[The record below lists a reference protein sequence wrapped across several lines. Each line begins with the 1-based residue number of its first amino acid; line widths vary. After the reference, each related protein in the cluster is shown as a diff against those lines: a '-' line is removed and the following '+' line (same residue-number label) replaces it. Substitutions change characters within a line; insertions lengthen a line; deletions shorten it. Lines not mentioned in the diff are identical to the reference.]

1 MAAARQ
7 RAQVVI
13 VGGGIVGC
21 SLAYHLTRLGRR
33 DVLVLDQGPLFHNQG
48 STSHAPGL
56 MFQHNAS
63 RAMTRLAMWSVEAYA
78 SVRPPGG
85 EAFFQVG
92 SMELATTPARLDEL
106 RRRLGQATACGLDAA
121 LIGADEARRLVPLLR
136 PDGILG
142 ALHVPGDCVV
152 RAAAVAGALA
162 GEAQRAG
169 ARLAAHCPV
178 TGIDVSGGG
187 VRAVETPAG
196 RIETETLVLAAG
208 IWGPLLGK
216 LAGVPVPLTPV
227 QHLFA
232 KTTPL
237 AALAGET
244 AEVRH
249 PILRHQDRDLYFRQY
264 GERYGFGSY
273 RHEPL
278 LLEPERIPRDDHP
291 AVLPFTPEHF
301 AASLEDARE
310 LLPALR
316 QAGLAERFN
325 GLFSFTPDG
334 FPLLGPFPEVRG
346 LWAAEAVWI
355 THAGGAGRALAEW
368 MVEGSPGLD
377 LRECDVARF
386 QPHATT
392 RPYVRARAAR
402 QYAKVY
408 EVVHPRQ
415 QAEHPRGLRRSPF
428 WPRQEALRA
437 AFFESAGWERPQ
449 WFGSNEALLEGRAPP
464 DWPAREG
471 WAARN
476 WSPVCGAEHRATRE
490 GVALFDLTPFAK
502 LEVTGPG
509 ALAFLQRLAAN
520 RVDRPVGRVV
530 YTPLLNERGGIH
542 CDLTVTRLGDERF
555 LVVTGAATGRRDL
568 AWLRAH
574 LPEDGSVH
582 LSDVGPALCCA
593 GLWGPRARLLLR
605 RTTEDDLSAAAF
617 PFFTARHIT
626 VGYVPALAL
635 RVSYVGE
642 LGWELYAPV
651 EYGLALWDTLWGA
664 GEDLGLVAAGGGA
677 FDSLRL
683 EKGYRLWGQ
692 DIHTEHTPYEAG
704 LATAVAMQ
712 KGEFI
717 GREALLNSAARGVS
731 RRLVCLTLDDPAVVP
746 MGQEPILEGERVLGY
761 VTSANYGYTVRRSI
775 AYGYVP
781 VPSAAPGTKVEVLY
795 FGRRY
800 PATVVA
806 EPLYDPRG
814 ERLRG

>member
-1 MAAARQ
+1 
-7 RAQVVI
+7 
-13 VGGGIVGC
+13 
-21 SLAYHLTRLGRR
+21 
-33 DVLVLDQGPLFHNQG
+33 
-48 STSHAPGL
+48 
-56 MFQHNAS
+56 
-63 RAMTRLAMWSVEAYA
+63 
-78 SVRPPGG
+78 
-85 EAFFQVG
+85 
-92 SMELATTPARLDEL
+92 
-106 RRRLGQATACGLDAA
+106 
-121 LIGADEARRLVPLLR
+121 
-136 PDGILG
+136 
-142 ALHVPGDCVV
+142 
-152 RAAAVAGALA
+152 
-162 GEAQRAG
+162 
-169 ARLAAHCPV
+169 
-178 TGIDVSGGG
+178 
-187 VRAVETPAG
+187 
-196 RIETETLVLAAG
+196 
-208 IWGPLLGK
+208 
-216 LAGVPVPLTPV
+216 
-227 QHLFA
+227 
-232 KTTPL
+232 
-237 AALAGET
+237 
-244 AEVRH
+244 
-249 PILRHQDRDLYFRQY
+249 
-264 GERYGFGSY
+264 
-273 RHEPL
+273 
-278 LLEPERIPRDDHP
+278 
-291 AVLPFTPEHF
+291 
-301 AASLEDARE
+301 
-310 LLPALR
+310 
-316 QAGLAERFN
+316 
-325 GLFSFTPDG
+325 
-334 FPLLGPFPEVRG
+334 VRG

-408 EVVHPRQ
+408 DVVHPRQ